1 MEKNNNSNKKI
12 ESGIANNRK
21 LEIRQDNK
29 KHLELVDKIRKEAGK
44 K

>member
-1 MEKNNNSNKKI
+1 MKNSNRD
-12 ESGIANNRK
+12 NRNAETK
-21 LEIRQDNK
+21 MINSQKTEIRQDNK

>member
-1 MEKNNNSNKKI
+1 MENNNRVD
-12 ESGIANNRK
+12 RK
-21 LEIRQDNK
+21 VETKMVNSQVTEIRQENK

>member
-1 MEKNNNSNKKI
+1 MKDNNKSNKKI
-12 ESGIANNRK
+12 EYRTVNHGK

-29 KHLELVDKIRKEAGK
+29 KHLELVDKVRKEASK

>member
-1 MEKNNNSNKKI
+1 MENSNRVDRKV
-12 ESGIANNRK
+12 ESKMVNSQAT
-21 LEIRQDNK
+21 EIRQENK

>member
-1 MEKNNNSNKKI
+1 MENSNRDNRNVESKMKNSQKI
-12 ESGIANNRK
+12 
-21 LEIRQDNK
+21 EIRQDNK